1 MCVRLQSIQH
11 KEKKKTSFD
20 DESLC
25 ALPIAFLGNSYIAY
39 HRVSLYTHTHTQ
51 SIINNNAFFKIKI
64 SIEIACFPDFWPRK
78 ETCHPTRSRCWM
90 GSSRFLIFLFPPPTE
105 VCTCSFFFQHK
116 TRRLCL
122 SGLKYRYKIRFIV

>member
-1 MCVRLQSIQH
+1 MAPKVIKCLGVTCGTKKSPCFFSFVVERIQQFIIEVDIEPRQDGRTHTHTQKHIVLCVRLQSIQH
-11 KEKKKTSFD
+11 KEKKKTSLD

-64 SIEIACFPDFWPRK
+64 SIEIACF
-78 ETCHPTRSRCWM
+78 
-90 GSSRFLIFLFPPPTE
+90 
-105 VCTCSFFFQHK
+105 
-116 TRRLCL
+116 
-122 SGLKYRYKIRFIV
+122 